1 MPGFVP
7 ALNRE
12 SLDALRRLVQS
23 MQQGNGKAVPMSEL
37 VQLAEQVK
45 TRNGITI
52 DFEATEDLGSP
63 LVVVQVPEVQKYGSL
78 FSDLSKREQDVASL
92 IAKGHSNKQIA
103 KQLHITQAT
112 VKDHVHRILAKTAMP
127 NRTSLALAV
136 RSSVAK

>member
-103 KQLHITQAT
+103 
-112 VKDHVHRILAKTAMP
+112 
-127 NRTSLALAV
+127 
-136 RSSVAK
+136 